1 MTTYAFCGIRKA
13 REWGFR
19 MDAETAKVLAAI
31 GPRLRSI
38 REVRGRSLANV
49 AEASGL
55 SLSVLSR
62 VETGHRQPTLDV
74 LIPLAREYRIA
85 LEAIIAAPATGDP
98 RLHLEPRRHAGGG
111 VIVPLTRYPARV
123 NAFKHVLGPREPRLV
138 SHPGHAWLYVLNGT
152 LRLIVGADDLTLSP
166 GETAEFDATTP
177 HWFGPEDGTSVEILH
192 LFGPNGD
199 QAVPRLEH
207 RLI

>member
-1 MTTYAFCGIRKA
+1 
-13 REWGFR
+13 
-19 MDAETAKVLAAI
+19 MDGETAEILAGI

-38 REVRGRSLANV
+38 REARRRSLSDV

-62 VETGHRQPTLDV
+62 VETGHRHPGLDV

-85 LEAIIAAPATGDP
+85 LDAIIAAPPTGDP
-98 RLHLEPRRHAGGG
+98 RLHLEPRQHRGGG

-123 NAFKHVLGPREPRLV
+123 QAFKHILGPREPRLV
-138 SHPGHAWLYVLNGT
+138 SHPGYAWLYVLAGA
-152 LRLIVGADDLTLSP
+152 LRLLVGDDDLTLSP

-177 HWFGPEDGTSVEILH
+177 HWFGPLKGSPVEILH
-192 LFGPNGD
+192 LFGPHGG

-207 RLI
+207 RVI